1 MIKAVLFDLDGTLTN
16 PFLGITRCIQ
26 HALNELDR
34 PVPPADELKWCIG
47 PPLLP
52 SFRILLGAEH
62 SHLADLALVKYRERF
77 GEVGLLENELY
88 PNTKDMLGAL
98 KAAGCN
104 LYLATAKP
112 IVFTRRIVEHFE
124 LSEYFDGVYGSEL
137 DGTRSNKADLIR
149 YILEKQDIRPE
160 TAVMVGDR
168 DQDVQ
173 GAIANQLDCIGVLW
187 GFGGRNELE
196 DAGVS
201 RLVQSPLD
209 VPEAIGLI

>member
-1 MIKAVLFDLDGTLTN
+1 MIRSVLFDLDGTLTD
-16 PFLGITRCIQ
+16 PFVGITRCIQ
-26 HALNELDR
+26 HALGELDR

-52 SFRILLGAEH
+52 SFRILLGVEH

-77 GEVGLLENELY
+77 GAVGLLENELY
-88 PNTKDMLGAL
+88 PDIKDMLGAL
-98 KAAGCN
+98 KAAGRK

-112 IVFTRRIVEHFE
+112 LVFARRIMEHFE
-124 LSEYFDGVYGSEL
+124 LSEYFDGLYGSEL
-137 DGTRSNKADLIR
+137 NGMRSHKADLIR
-149 YILEKQDIRPE
+149 YILEEQEVKPE

-187 GFGGRNELE
+187 GFGERNELE

-209 VPEAIGLI
+209 VPEAIGLM